1 MDHPIK
7 KIYIAQPRGFCAG
20 VDRAIDI
27 VDLALEL
34 YGTPLYVKHAIVH
47 NTHVVKT
54 FEKKGVVLIDRI
66 QEIPERSIVI
76 FSAHGSPISEFEE
89 AKNRN
94 LTVIDATCPLV
105 TKVHLEV
112 KRFSRLGYDIIMI
125 GHKGHV
131 EPLGTLGN
139 AAEGSKTFL
148 VETPEEAERLIVP
161 QDKKIAVVT
170 QTTLSVDETEKV
182 FTVLKRR
189 FPAAEFSKKEDICYA
204 TTNRQEAVKKILPCI
219 DALFVVGSQT
229 SSNSNRL
236 RELGE
241 RERIPSFLVDD
252 ISMIHPD
259 TVKSVTAI
267 GVTSGASVP
276 EYLFE
281 SVIAYFV
288 SQGFLLEDA
297 IKKSQEDVH
306 FSLPPE
312 LIAQAREQKRGQA
325 IVEKHEIRR
334 GKRMRV

>member
-1 MDHPIK
+1 
-7 KIYIAQPRGFCAG
+7 
-20 VDRAIDI
+20 
-27 VDLALEL
+27 
-34 YGTPLYVKHAIVH
+34 
-47 NTHVVKT
+47 
-54 FEKKGVVLIDRI
+54 
-66 QEIPERSIVI
+66 
-76 FSAHGSPISEFEE
+76 
-89 AKNRN
+89 
-94 LTVIDATCPLV
+94 
-105 TKVHLEV
+105 V

-281 SVIAYFV
+281 SVVAYFV